1 MLHTPD
7 KFTCYLQLTPNR
19 RGFSRHAV
27 QTSRMT
33 NVVPIDHLHT
43 PPHMPETTSMAA
55 LFLLRNVHLVLVAIY
70 SAVILSPDFNQVH
83 SGKKENDRG
92 MDV

>member
-1 MLHTPD
+1 MAKLV
-7 KFTCYLQLTPNR
+7 KLTPR
-19 RGFSRHAV
+19 RSGFSRHAV
-27 QTSRMT
+27 QTSRVT

-43 PPHMPETTSMAA
+43 PPHIPETTSMAM
-55 LFLLRNVHLVLVAIY
+55 LFLFRKVYLVLVAIY

-83 SGKKENDRG
+83 SGNKENDRG